1 MLELKVANKG
11 CIRRISARS
20 LRAAKTRNLIAVLA
34 IALTTLLFMSLF
46 SIAGAIVNSFQES
59 TFRQVGGRFHGT
71 FKDVTQEQ
79 IDELSTDERI
89 KSIALR
95 QMLGMPTA
103 PPFNKAQSRSAGWT
117 KTARG
122 ITSSSSRK
130 AITRAKR
137 MKSSWTAG
145 CWRCSA

>member
-71 FKDVTQEQ
+71 FKDETQEQ
-79 IDELSTDERI
+79 ID
-89 KSIALR
+89 
-95 QMLGMPTA
+95 
-103 PPFNKAQSRSAGWT
+103 
-117 KTARG
+117 
-122 ITSSSSRK
+122 
-130 AITRAKR
+130 
-137 MKSSWTAG
+137 
-145 CWRCSA
+145 